1 MQFSVPAD
9 HPCLPGH
16 FPGHPLVPGVL
27 ILDRVVEAVEAAG
40 APANAAWEWPQ
51 LKFLQPLLPG
61 EQACI
66 ELDRVAQGSGD
77 PACRWRFRVVR
88 GEHLLATGELRTGR
102 A

>member
-1 MQFSVPAD
+1 MQFSVPSD

-27 ILDRVVEAVEAAG
+27 ILDHVVEAAERAG
-40 APANAAWEWPQ
+40 APVDAAWAWPQ

-66 ELDRVAQGSGD
+66 ALERLDDGLAGAAG
-77 PACRWRFRVVR
+77 RWRFRVHR
-88 GEHLLATGELRTGR
+88 GDALLATGELRTGG

>member
-1 MQFSVPAD
+1 MQFSVPPD

-27 ILDRVVEAVEAAG
+27 ILDHVVEAAEAAG
-40 APANAAWEWPQ
+40 APVDTAWAWPQ

-61 EQACI
+61 EQARI
-66 ELDRVAQGSGD
+66 ELERLDDG
-77 PACRWRFRVVR
+77 PAAAGRWRFRVHR
-88 GEHLLATGELRTGR
+88 GDALLASGELRAGR